1 MEIFYGF
8 SHPIY
13 EDIDNRDLFNR
24 ASYPVEIANICKQNL
39 TFTITNKKAKYQGWH
54 IF

>member
-1 MEIFYGF
+1 MPIYGNILRIQP
-8 SHPIY
+8 SIY

-39 TFTITNKKAKYQGWH
+39 TFTITNKKAKD
-54 IF
+54 